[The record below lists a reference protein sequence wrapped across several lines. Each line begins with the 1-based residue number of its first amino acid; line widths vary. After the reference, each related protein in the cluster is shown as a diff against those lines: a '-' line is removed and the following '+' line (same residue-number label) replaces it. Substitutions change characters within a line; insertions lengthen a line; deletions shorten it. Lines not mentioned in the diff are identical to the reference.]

1 MEGWYQGAA
10 YVQLVNDID
19 NHDLSSYEWDV
30 RTDGEYSTDSYE
42 STASTSH
49 DFNPEALG
57 VNPKVLV
64 DILNSTGWR
73 VMIRQELLRQAKDDL
88 GTSYNIDINGTTA
101 TQSGEDITYE
111 IEFIVTQ
118 DTPDEI
124 IELFKELVTGDMDD
138 SDRLSNLFNWAMK
151 QTLNARL
158 PAGQQKN
165 LDEHLV
171 KTWKGFLGRI

>member
-1 MEGWYQGAA
+1 M
-10 YVQLVNDID
+10 
-19 NHDLSSYEWDV
+19 
-30 RTDGEYSTDSYE
+30 
-42 STASTSH
+42 
-49 DFNPEALG
+49 
-57 VNPKVLV
+57 
-64 DILNSTGWR
+64 
-73 VMIRQELLRQAKDDL
+73 
-88 GTSYNIDINGTTA
+88 
-101 TQSGEDITYE
+101 
-111 IEFIVTQ
+111 VTQ

-171 KTWKGFLGRI
+171 KTWKGFLER